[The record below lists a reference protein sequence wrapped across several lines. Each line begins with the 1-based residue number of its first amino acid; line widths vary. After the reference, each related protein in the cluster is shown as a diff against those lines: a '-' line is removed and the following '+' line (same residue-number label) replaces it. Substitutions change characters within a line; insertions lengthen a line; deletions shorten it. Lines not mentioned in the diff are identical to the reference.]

1 VTRDPPSDR
10 LPEGG
15 SSSLCEDALVSVT
28 DGFYNDGMFVEGTL
42 RWQVT
47 EDCPWDLLMA
57 LALRDLGRVEPTGP
71 TTIPRVSPAVAPVL
85 RAATGTLPAQRGSVH
100 PGAER
105 ADAETGADRPGAERP
120 AADQGTGIS
129 LEQQW
134 LAWFELTVDRERR
147 PITSLL
153 HPPHFEAFDRAIE
166 LQDLVM
172 AHYEEALAW
181 TRERHAEYART
192 SVEQHARRAADIVDV
207 VRDREHVLRRQA
219 GYFRLDLYVLPLAEP
234 GAWIVGP
241 HTVIVSTTLRD
252 DSASFRAWFTPVVAA
267 LV

>member
-1 VTRDPPSDR
+1 VRLVLPLVTRTSD
-10 LPEGG
+10 
-15 SSSLCEDALVSVT
+15 S
-28 DGFYNDGMFVEGTL
+28 YNDGMFVEGTL

-57 LALRDLGRVEPTGP
+57 LALRDLGHLEGIGASV
-71 TTIPRVSPAVAPVL
+71 IPPLLPAVATVH
-85 RAATGTLPAQRGSVH
+85 AATGTLPVQQPNPYPTVPQNSPSASA
-100 PGAER
+100 PNM
-105 ADAETGADRPGAERP
+105 
-120 AADQGTGIS
+120 

-134 LAWFELTVDRERR
+134 QAWFELTVDREHR
-147 PITSLL
+147 PIVSILR
-153 HPPHFEAFDRAIE
+153 PPHFEAFDRAIE

-172 AHYEEALAW
+172 EHYEEALNW

-207 VRDREHVLRRQA
+207 VREREHELRRQA
-219 GYFRLDLYVLPLAEP
+219 GYFRLDIYVLPLAGT

-241 HTVIVSTTLRD
+241 HTVVVSTSMRD
-252 DSASFRAWFTPVVAA
+252 DPGAFREWFTPVVAA

>member
-1 VTRDPPSDR
+1 
-10 LPEGG
+10 
-15 SSSLCEDALVSVT
+15 
-28 DGFYNDGMFVEGTL
+28 MFVEGTL

-57 LALRDLGRVEPTGP
+57 LALRDLGHLAPVGT
-71 TTIPRVSPAVAPVL
+71 TTIPRVSPDVAPVL
-85 RAATGTLPAQRGSVH
+85 HAAGGTLPVQRGSVH
-100 PGAER
+100 PRAER
-105 ADAETGADRPGAERP
+105 ADGGAGADRTAGERTAGDPGS
-120 AADQGTGIS
+120 GIS

-147 PITSLL
+147 PIGSLL

-172 AHYEEALAW
+172 EHYEEALTW
-181 TRERHAEYART
+181 TRDRHAEYART
-192 SVEQHARRAADIVDV
+192 SEEQHARRAADIVDV

-241 HTVIVSTTLRD
+241 HTVIVSTSLRD
-252 DSASFRAWFTPVVAA
+252 DSAAFREWFTPVVAA